1 MTVHLTISGKVQ
13 GVFFRASARDMALTL
28 EIRGWVKNTSE
39 GNVEILANG
48 NDISIRQFIAW
59 CRKGPANAMVAHVAI
74 TEVEEK
80 EFENFSILR

>member
-48 NDISIRQFIAW
+48 NDISIMQFIAW
-59 CRKGPANAMVAHVAI
+59 CRKCNGRSCCNNRSRGKRI
-74 TEVEEK
+74 
-80 EFENFSILR
+80 